1 MMWQLKA
8 KYQRKK
14 TKDLDFIIHF
24 STNSFVKDREQ
35 IRSVFFLWTAEE
47 FVFFQIFFFSTA
59 GTVWEGE
66 ICLAYGLC
74 GLIMV
79 DFSWWEVDKLA
90 FLRGDQC
97 SLSPA
102 SNLRVSAEF

>member
-14 TKDLDFIIHF
+14 TKDLDFIILF

-47 FVFFQIFFFSTA
+47 FVFFQIFFFLNSRHCLRRRNMLSVRS
-59 GTVWEGE
+59 VWFD
-66 ICLAYGLC
+66 YGR
-74 GLIMV
+74 
-79 DFSWWEVDKLA
+79 
-90 FLRGDQC
+90 FLLVRGG
-97 SLSPA
+97 
-102 SNLRVSAEF
+102 

>member
-35 IRSVFFLWTAEE
+35 IRSVFFPVDCRRICVLSD
-47 FVFFQIFFFSTA
+47 FFFFLNSRHCLRRRNMLSVRS
-59 GTVWEGE
+59 VWFD
-66 ICLAYGLC
+66 YGR
-74 GLIMV
+74 
-79 DFSWWEVDKLA
+79 
-90 FLRGDQC
+90 FLLVRGG
-97 SLSPA
+97 
-102 SNLRVSAEF
+102 